1 MSAIEIKNEDLY
13 RIFLIIWLIGGVLTL
28 IFQLFLTQIVAD
40 SSLWELSLGWQHEIG
55 LWAGGIIFAILFAL
69 IQNNVEINKYLMMVL
84 MVLSGILGSY
94 NLYSLITMESFE
106 LMNFFWILGNYVMVG
121 LGVYILYMNRV
132 ESY

>member
-1 MSAIEIKNEDLY
+1 
-13 RIFLIIWLIGGVLTL
+13 
-28 IFQLFLTQIVAD
+28 
-40 SSLWELSLGWQHEIG
+40 
-55 LWAGGIIFAILFAL
+55 
-69 IQNNVEINKYLMMVL
+69 MMVL